1 MPLRIITV
9 PCRADNY
16 AFVLHDDVTK
26 RTALVDAP
34 EVEPIMDVLN
44 GHGWHL
50 TDLLITHHHG
60 DHVEGVEELRRIFGC
75 RVIGARADQHRLPPL
90 DVAVDISDVE
100 AVCGEEV
107 HVIDVPG
114 HTIGHVAYW
123 LPGAQALFS
132 GDSLMAMG
140 CGRLFEGTP
149 AQMWDSMLKLRALP
163 SETMVYSGHEYT
175 SSNAS
180 FALTI
185 EPENQ
190 NLISRIKEITALRS
204 RGAATVPSQL
214 GLEMA
219 TNPFLRADT
228 EELARAIDME
238 GETAERIF
246 AEVRGRKDR
255 Y

>member
-9 PCRADNY
+9 PCRIDNY

-34 EVEPIMDVLN
+34 EVEPIMEVLT
-44 GHGWHL
+44 GHGWQL
-50 TDLLITHHHG
+50 SDLLITHHHG
-60 DHVEGVEELRRIFGC
+60 DHVEGVEELRRVFGC

-90 DVAVDISDVE
+90 DIAVDVSDVE

-123 LPGAQALFS
+123 MPGAQALFS

-149 AQMWDSMLKLRALP
+149 AQMWDSMLRLRALP
-163 SETMVYSGHEYT
+163 PETMVYSGHEYT
-175 SSNAS
+175 SSNAR

-185 EPENQ
+185 EPDNPK
-190 NLISRIKEITALRS
+190 LISRDKAITTARAK
-204 RGAATVPSQL
+204 GEATVPSLL

-228 EELARAIDME
+228 AELARAINME

>member
-1 MPLRIITV
+1 
-9 PCRADNY
+9 
-16 AFVLHDDVTK
+16 
-26 RTALVDAP
+26 
-34 EVEPIMDVLN
+34 
-44 GHGWHL
+44 
-50 TDLLITHHHG
+50 
-60 DHVEGVEELRRIFGC
+60 
-75 RVIGARADQHRLPPL
+75 
-90 DVAVDISDVE
+90 
-100 AVCGEEV
+100 
-107 HVIDVPG
+107 
-114 HTIGHVAYW
+114 
-123 LPGAQALFS
+123 
-132 GDSLMAMG
+132 
-140 CGRLFEGTP
+140 
-149 AQMWDSMLKLRALP
+149 MWDSMLKLRALP

-190 NLISRIKEITALRS
+190 NLTSRIKEITALRS

-228 EELARAIDME
+228 AELARAIDME

>member
-34 EVEPIMDVLN
+34 EVEPIMEVLT
-44 GHGWHL
+44 GHGWQL
-50 TDLLITHHHG
+50 SDLLITHHHG
-60 DHVEGVEELRRIFGC
+60 DHVEGVEELRRVFGC

-90 DVAVDISDVE
+90 DIAVDVSDVE

-149 AQMWDSMLKLRALP
+149 AQMWDSMLRLRALP
-163 SETMVYSGHEYT
+163 PETMVYSGHEYT
-175 SSNAS
+175 SNNAR

-185 EPENQ
+185 EPDNPK
-190 NLISRIKEITALRS
+190 LISRDKAITAARAK
-204 RGAATVPSQL
+204 GEATVPSQL
-214 GLEMA
+214 GLEVA

-228 EELARAIDME
+228 AELARAIDME